1 MSPEAIWFTSTESAR
16 ISAPVMVFAAIWF
29 AVTAPDVIFLV
40 VTAPSAM
47 SVEPTDPATRMLFA
61 TRS

>member
-1 MSPEAIWFTSTESAR
+1 MSSDAMLFTSTLAAL
-16 ISAPVMVFAAIWF
+16 ISAPVMVFAAIWS
-29 AVTAPDVIFLV
+29 AVTAPDVIFAV

-61 TRS
+61 TMS